1 MYFLQVCLIER
12 FDLRHSLSPPAH
24 GRFSETLDFGE
35 VKDLNCEL
43 CEFYASG
50 LQAKHQSS
58 RGLQAR
64 QQDTVISEEYLQ
76 RSGRLSKASE

>member
-1 MYFLQVCLIER
+1 MYFLQVCLTER

-24 GRFSETLDFGE
+24 GRFSETLNFGE
-35 VKDLNCEL
+35 VQDLNCE
-43 CEFYASG
+43 FHASG

-76 RSGRLSKASE
+76 RSGRLSEASE